1 VLGIDPRTRYIFTR
15 TTLKLGLLV
24 LVATAQWLWGWA
36 FAQTLGT
43 LLLLSAFFDG
53 IIALVRRERFKS
65 SVLTYWDEMAFF
77 LVCGL
82 GVRHLP

>member
-1 VLGIDPRTRYIFTR
+1 VLSIDHRTRYVFAR
-15 TTLKLGLLV
+15 TALKLGLLA
-24 LVATAQWLWGWA
+24 LFATAQWGRGRGLS
-36 FAQTLGT
+36 QPLGT
-43 LLLLSAFFDG
+43 LLLLSALLDG
-53 IIALVRRERFKS
+53 IIALVRRERFRS